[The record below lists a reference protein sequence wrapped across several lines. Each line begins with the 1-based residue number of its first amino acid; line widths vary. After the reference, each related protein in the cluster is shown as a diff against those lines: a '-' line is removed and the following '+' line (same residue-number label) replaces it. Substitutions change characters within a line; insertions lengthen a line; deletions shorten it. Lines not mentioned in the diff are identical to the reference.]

1 MEYNNEKSLKK
12 RNYSNSPFSNNYNLN
27 DNKIGYFQES
37 FSTQNIDSSISQDE
51 FNYNETNHDF
61 QKILYEKNSII
72 KKLKNKINDLMI
84 RANDDNNKN
93 IRAQKANEILKNQI
107 NILKEELQ
115 RNNLN
120 IQNNQNGRISMHKN
134 NYYDLDENLNNFYR
148 NKFDNNYR
156 NSSTK
161 IKKINNN
168 IMNNYDNFE
177 ENEDNNKNIRSQKA
191 KKIK

>member
-120 IQNNQNGRISMHKN
+120 IQNNQNG
-134 NYYDLDENLNNFYR
+134 
-148 NKFDNNYR
+148 
-156 NSSTK
+156 K
-161 IKKINNN
+161 I
-168 IMNNYDNFE
+168 
-177 ENEDNNKNIRSQKA
+177 
-191 KKIK
+191 